1 MRIRALVCVVIC
13 GLMALSLSACANLSK
28 PTAAAAVSAA
38 GKLASRGTIDDPR
51 VKHYACLKAHH
62 LPVTEPSKTEIQVGQ
77 PGVGPLI
84 RFLAT
89 AGAAQYT
96 QIDGQAQAAEIIGSA
111 QLYPNQAPDSEL
123 TIVENCTAL
132 AVTG

>member
-1 MRIRALVCVVIC
+1 MRVRALLCVVIC
-13 GLMALSLSACANLSK
+13 GLMAVSLSACANLSK
-28 PTAAAAVSAA
+28 PTAGAAVSAT
-38 GKLASRGTIDDPR
+38 GKLSSRGTIDDAR

-62 LPVTEPSKTEIQVGQ
+62 LPVTEPSATEIQVGRT
-77 PGVGPLI
+77 GIGPLI
-84 RFLAT
+84 KFLAT

-111 QLYPNQAPDSEL
+111 QLYPNQASDSEL

-132 AVTG
+132 GVTG

>member
-1 MRIRALVCVVIC
+1 MRVRALRRVAIC
-13 GLMALSLSACANLSK
+13 GLIALSISACANLSK
-28 PTAAAAVSAA
+28 PPAGAGVSAQ

-51 VKHYACLKAHH
+51 VKHYKCLKAHH
-62 LPVTEPSKTEIQVGQ
+62 IPATEPSPTEIQVGR

-84 RFLAT
+84 KFLVT

-96 QIDGQAQAAEIIGSA
+96 QIDDEAQGAEIIGSA
-111 QLYPNQAPDSEL
+111 QLYPNQASDAEL

-132 AVTG
+132 GVTG